1 MSERVEVGVSEPQ
14 PYYQQLKAQDGHL
27 IPLWHW
33 SCAQPTQ
40 IVVIVHGFAEHSQRY
55 RQLANFLHTHNRA
68 VVVFDQRGHGVACN
82 REYLGSINAKT
93 GFWHWQNDLDQ
104 VITWIKDDYP
114 HTPLI
119 VYGHSMGSIISRA
132 YMVDHSDKIQGL
144 VLTGVATISPMMRA
158 LAHWFS
164 FAVSKLFATKHSG
177 FVQRRIFAGF
187 NKRVPEPQSH
197 FAWLSSDATAV
208 AEYDADPLTGFV
220 ASIGFWHQVAVG
232 LASIKITACQDKS
245 LPIALFYGQQDP
257 LVKYGKTM
265 QGFEK
270 QLQTRGF
277 SNVHSTR
284 YSEMRHELQH
294 EQQRG
299 VYFVDLLAWL
309 DKQLVKK

>member
-144 VLTGVATISPMMRA
+144 VLTGVATISPMMGA

-177 FVQRRIFAGF
+177 LCNAAFFPGSINVC
-187 NKRVPEPQSH
+187 QSH
-197 FAWLSSDATAV
+197 SLILRGSAAMRPQWPSMM
-208 AEYDADPLTGFV
+208 LTHSLALWRVLVFG
-220 ASIGFWHQVAVG
+220 IKWRWGWQVSKSPPA
-232 LASIKITACQDKS
+232 KINRCRSRCFMAN
-245 LPIALFYGQQDP
+245 
-257 LVKYGKTM
+257 KTP
-265 QGFEK
+265 
-270 QLQTRGF
+270 
-277 SNVHSTR
+277 
-284 YSEMRHELQH
+284 
-294 EQQRG
+294 
-299 VYFVDLLAWL
+299 W
-309 DKQLVKK
+309 